1 MTLLDNV
8 MVSKPGLWTDRRFD
22 RVSPPVVVLI
32 VDDDMAGAQ
41 ALAAVLMIE
50 GFQTTVVD
58 AGQAAFKTPLVATP
72 HVVILD
78 IEMPV
83 CDGFAVASA
92 MRGSS
97 RFANTPIIAYTSL
110 AEAEVEA
117 RGKHAQIDA
126 FCRKAISIQPLLDL
140 IEYVAPV

>member
-1 MTLLDNV
+1 
-8 MVSKPGLWTDRRFD
+8 MVATPGLWTDRLFD
-22 RVSPPVVVLI
+22 RVLPPVVVLI

-41 ALAAVLMIE
+41 ALAAVLVVE
-50 GFQTTVVD
+50 GFRATVVES
-58 AGQAAFKTPLVATP
+58 GPAAFRTPLATTP

-78 IEMPV
+78 IEMPA

-110 AEAEVEA
+110 AEADVEE
-117 RGKHAQIDA
+117 RGKQAQIDA
-126 FCRKAISIQPLLDL
+126 FCRKGISIQPLLDL
-140 IEYVAPV
+140 IEHVAPV